1 MVEQK
6 HQVQNSG
13 FGNRCHVLIHP
24 LMQQSC
30 IDVLSLNV
38 LGNVSCTC
46 C

>member
-6 HQVQNSG
+6 HQVQYSG
-13 FGNRCHVLIHP
+13 FGNRCHVLKHP

-30 IDVLSLNV
+30 IDVLFLNV